1 MTRRI
6 AFAVALALLI
16 PVAVS
21 GCGRDQPPSTLVGAD
36 TVASAEREAPLAL
49 AGTTLDGEP
58 LDLADLRGRVV
69 VLNAW
74 ASWCGPCRDETPAL
88 VSLAE
93 GSDPAE
99 LAVVGLNVTDDPAA
113 AGAFVAEFGM
123 PYPSIED
130 PEGDLLATVPGVPP
144 ASLPSTV
151 ILDRDGRIAARI
163 IGGTDAIELAT
174 LIAQVM
180 QE

>member
-1 MTRRI
+1 MIGRSVL
-6 AFAVALALLI
+6 AAAAALVLL
-16 PVAVS
+16 PGLLA
-21 GCGRDQPPSTLVGAD
+21 GCGRDQPPVVGAQA
-36 TVASAEREAPLAL
+36 VASDERAAPLDL
-49 AGTTLDGEP
+49 AGTTLDGDP

-88 VSLAE
+88 VGLAE
-93 GSDPAE
+93 GSDPAD
-99 LAVVGLNVTDDPAA
+99 LAVVGLNVTDDGAA
-113 AGAFVAEFGM
+113 ARAFADEFGM

-144 ASLPSTV
+144 SSLPSTV

-163 IGGTDAIELAT
+163 IGGTDALELAT

-180 QE
+180 QG